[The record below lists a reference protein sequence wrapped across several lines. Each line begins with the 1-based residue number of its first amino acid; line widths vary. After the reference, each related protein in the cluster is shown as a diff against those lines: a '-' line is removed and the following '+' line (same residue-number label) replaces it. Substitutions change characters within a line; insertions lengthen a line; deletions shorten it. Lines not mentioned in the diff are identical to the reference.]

1 MGRETGTK
9 VWGPRLHAHTPPMYL
24 LARGGQSVVKLA
36 LATAQLVLFSGFC
49 SLSQVLRAGE
59 FRW

>member
-9 VWGPRLHAHTPPMYL
+9 VWGSRLHAHTPSCL
-24 LARGGQSVVKLA
+24 LVRGGQSIVKLS
-36 LATAQLVLFSGFC
+36 LVTAQLVLFSGFR
-49 SLSQVLRAGE
+49 SLSQVLGAGG